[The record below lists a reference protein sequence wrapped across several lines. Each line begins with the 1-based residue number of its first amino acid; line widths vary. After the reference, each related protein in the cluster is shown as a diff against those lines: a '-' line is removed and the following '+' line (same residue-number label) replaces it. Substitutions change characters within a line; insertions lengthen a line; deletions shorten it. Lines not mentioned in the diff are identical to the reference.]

1 MPKSVFCSDTMMPT
15 KKLRLVQGKKW
26 VVEYVEGNP
35 NLEIQTTETNQSV
48 YIYRCVGSTIH
59 IQERGAWRRETVREK
74 KPQNKQTI
82 PHKDDFAIIRLLFC
96 P

>member
-1 MPKSVFCSDTMMPT
+1 MQKARTVPTSNKMMPT
-15 KKLRLVQGKKW
+15 KKLGIVQGKKW

-59 IQERGAWRRETVREK
+59 IQERGHGGGR
-74 KPQNKQTI
+74 P
-82 PHKDDFAIIRLLFC
+82 
-96 P
+96 